1 MASNTREAL
10 ENARVRRQQIYND
23 YLARFLSL
31 FHNSINLKNIDCPK
45 RYLIGVLL
53 NRGAIAY
60 DRETQLFLR
69 FVAEGI
75 DVYGLPLF
83 YTLIGANGFV
93 VRRKADEVVILRAN
107 DEKYPFFT
115 YYSLQADKLANFDMS
130 IAQNLEAIK
139 TMSIAEVEDK
149 SQLLSMANKLE
160 ARQIGAT
167 YVVENKKVSVG
178 QSMQMYNTGA
188 EYLIDKLL
196 QDRREILDETI
207 ATIGGSTANTSK
219 RERVQGVEVQ
229 ASNGF
234 AFDCLRTLVDTFNY
248 DSEQG
253 GMPFRL
259 EPNTSLFEM
268 TTEGEEQYVSEET
281 EE

>member
-10 ENARVRRQQIYND
+10 ENAKFRRQQIYND

-31 FHNSINLKNIDCPK
+31 FHNSITLQNIDCPK

-53 NRGAIAY
+53 SRGAIAY

-75 DVYGLPLF
+75 DVYGLPLN
-83 YTLIGANGFV
+83 YTLIGANGFT
-93 VRRKADEVVILRAN
+93 VRRRADEVVILRAN
-107 DEKYPFFT
+107 DEKYPFYT

-130 IAQNLEAIK
+130 ITQNLEAVK
-139 TMSIAEVEDK
+139 TMSIAEVEDQ
-149 SQLLSMANKLE
+149 SQLLSAANKLE
-160 ARQIGAT
+160 ARQVGAT
-167 YVVENKKVSVG
+167 LVVENRKLAVGNSITVS
-178 QSMQMYNTGA
+178 STGA
-188 EYLIDKLL
+188 QYLIDKLL

-229 ASNGF
+229 ASNGY
-234 AFDCLRTLVDTFNY
+234 AFDCLHTLVDTFNY

-268 TTEGEEQYVSEET
+268 TQGDEEDVSKEVTE
-281 EE
+281 

>member
-1 MASNTREAL
+1 MASNTREAMESAKL
-10 ENARVRRQQIYND
+10 KRTRIYND

-31 FHNSINLKNIDCPK
+31 FHNSVSLRNIDCPK
-45 RYLIGVLL
+45 RYLISVLL

-60 DRETQLFLR
+60 DKETQLFLR

-75 DVYGLPLF
+75 DVYGLPIH
-83 YTLIGANGFV
+83 YTLIGANGFT
-93 VRRKADEVVILRAN
+93 VRRSADEVVILRAN
-107 DEKYPFFT
+107 DQRYPFFE
-115 YYSLQADKLANFDMS
+115 YYAMQSEKLTAFDMA
-130 IAQNLEAIK
+130 IMQNLEAIK
-139 TMSIAEVEDK
+139 TMTIAEVEDQ
-149 SQLLSMANKLE
+149 SQLLSLANKLE

-167 YVVENKKVSVG
+167 LVVENKKLSVG
-178 QSMQMYNTGA
+178 NSINVNSTGA

-219 RERVQGVEVQ
+219 RERVQSVEVE

-234 AFDCLRTLVDTFNY
+234 AFDCLRTLIDTFNY

-253 GMPFRL
+253 GVPFRL
-259 EPNTSLFEM
+259 EANTSLFEM
-268 TTEGEEQYVSEET
+268 KQGEEDDISEKVT
-281 EE
+281 E

>member
-10 ENARVRRQQIYND
+10 QDAKIRRRQIYND

-31 FHNSINLKNIDCPK
+31 FHNSVTLKNIDCPK
-45 RYLIGVLL
+45 RYLISVLL
-53 NRGAIAY
+53 ERGAIAY
-60 DRETQLFLR
+60 DIETQLFLR

-75 DVYGLPLF
+75 DVYGLPIY
-83 YTLIGANGFV
+83 YTLIGANGFT
-93 VRRKADEVVILRAN
+93 VRRKAEDVVILRAN
-107 DEKYPFFT
+107 DEKYPFYT
-115 YYSLQADKLANFDMS
+115 YYSMQAEKLANFDMS
-130 IAQNLEAIK
+130 IMQNLEAIK
-139 TMSIAEVEDK
+139 TMSIVEVEDQ
-149 SQLLSMANKLE
+149 SQLLSAANKIE

-167 YVVENKKVSVG
+167 LVVENRKLAIGNGITVS
-178 QSMQMYNTGA
+178 NTGA
-188 EYLIDKLL
+188 EYLVDKLL

-234 AFDCLRTLVDTFNY
+234 AFDCLKTLIDTFNY
-248 DSEQG
+248 DAEQFG
-253 GMPFRL
+253 TPFRL

-268 TTEGEEQYVSEET
+268 TQGEEENVSQEVEE
-281 EE
+281 

>member
-10 ENARVRRQQIYND
+10 ENAKIRRQQIYND

-31 FHNSINLKNIDCPK
+31 FHNSIKLQNIDCPK
-45 RYLIGVLL
+45 RYLISVLL

-60 DRETQLFLR
+60 DRETKLFLR
-69 FVAEGI
+69 FVSEGI

-83 YTLIGANGFV
+83 YTLIGANGFT

-139 TMSIAEVEDK
+139 TMSIAEVEDQ
-149 SQLLSMANKLE
+149 SQLLSAANKLE
-160 ARQIGAT
+160 ARQVGAT
-167 YVVENKKVSVG
+167 LVVENKKIAVGNTITVS
-178 QSMQMYNTGA
+178 STGA

-196 QDRREILDETI
+196 QDRREILDETV
-207 ATIGGSTANTSK
+207 ATIGCTTANTSK

-234 AFDCLRTLVDTFNY
+234 AFDCLRTLIDTFNY

-268 TTEGEEQYVSEET
+268 KQGEEQDVSQTIEE
-281 EE
+281 